1 MPNLANSRESGAQRN
16 QNESETTIGRTGII
30 EKRCNSVVE
39 QFKNLRIGAVGGG
52 PSRGCSQNDTSAADS
67 DDDQSVSRHR
77 LDFSSSEY
85 MTKPGKPRHSNSRG
99 GDKGKISLDRQESER
114 ESDEDDLLEDRKN
127 FNIQEEIVQSET
139 PVTVVEKPERST
151 KHGFKYHCKTCD
163 KHMNTRANF
172 DAHIAGASHLY
183 ISSLQKVPPRQLD
196 PIRKTNFSFNV
207 HYKDILVHAFNC
219 TIQVPRAYQM
229 ELLHKTMMGDYIV
242 YLPTGTGKTLVAVL
256 TMALML
262 DENPSRPVL
271 FLVDKV
277 LLVLQQTKY
286 IKSQLHEKK
295 INRLNDDKQIVKQ
308 EVTIKAICGGVI
320 SKTARPIWNYD
331 IVVTTAAFCQNM
343 LERDLIR
350 WEDFSLVVLDEVHH
364 CNKLHPYFKLLDKY
378 HNILPAI
385 SRPKILGLTASPAGK
400 SSIQE
405 TYDMLQGLLKN
416 LGGAKIAIVEE
427 EDEELKSLQST
438 AEIHPVCVPL
448 SSKEREFRTALLEYI
463 VLCYSKLA
471 HLSNLRTVTT
481 PPCSYLTDAV
491 NHPGDRQISMRIAK
505 RFLVDEEP
513 LSDLIGV
520 INSANPLRETDS
532 QKFGHLKLHLMQ
544 IMLSL
549 SEVGTGADFISELDA
564 ALSPSKNV
572 EAFQGLGLPFRD
584 MHELVLNFA
593 ADGNKDLTMF
603 SKLIETLKDKTFID
617 WSNRL
622 SKALILV
629 RERKL
634 ARQLTKKLRDDPLIT
649 DNNLSVQY
657 LVGHGGGAQSHGMDV
672 KKQKRV
678 LDNQEKYNIFVA
690 TSIMEE
696 GIDFQL
702 LEMVI
707 SMNPPTSLRALVQI
721 RGRARKK
728 GSHFVILCSSEEE
741 VEKLNKL
748 QQAEKNMQAAAKHC
762 IEKDRLRSISA
773 TRSA

>member
-1 MPNLANSRESGAQRN
+1 MYTSICVSTVVFKFQGSTYIGVSLYKVDNPYTTLWSSTAKLTTYYSQGSIVQCAARCLE
-16 QNESETTIGRTGII
+16 QNNTCSAIWFETNNGICTLGKCAI
-30 EKRCNSVVE
+30 TQPVNRSATVDLYQITLSSCNS
-39 QFKNLRIGAVGGG
+39 
-52 PSRGCSQNDTSAADS
+52 T
-67 DDDQSVSRHR
+67 
-77 LDFSSSEY
+77 
-85 MTKPGKPRHSNSRG
+85 PG
-99 GDKGKISLDRQESER
+99 
-114 ESDEDDLLEDRKN
+114 
-127 FNIQEEIVQSET
+127 
-139 PVTVVEKPERST
+139 
-151 KHGFKYHCKTCD
+151 
-163 KHMNTRANF
+163 
-172 DAHIAGASHLY
+172 
-183 ISSLQKVPPRQLD
+183 
-196 PIRKTNFSFNV
+196 FNV
-207 HYKDILVHAFNC
+207 ETNGHTTACLWWSTTRRNFIDA
-219 TIQVPRAYQM
+219 
-229 ELLHKTMMGDYIV
+229 
-242 YLPTGTGKTLVAVL
+242 VA
-256 TMALML
+256 
-262 DENPSRPVL
+262 DC
-271 FLVDKV
+271 KGQ
-277 LLVLQQTKY
+277 LVLESWTQIFFSYST
-286 IKSQLHEKK
+286 
-295 INRLNDDKQIVKQ
+295 RLNDDKQIVKQ

-603 SKLIETLKDKTFID
+603 SKLIETLNDKTFID

-649 DNNLSVQY
+649 GNNLSVQY

-702 LEMVI
+702 LELVI

-762 IEKDRLRSISA
+762 IEEDRLRSISA